1 MTQRKVLYLFYLD
14 GSSELRKHIVVVF
27 YLQEIKFI
35 AVLFYQENTVTTAQ
49 YNLLQLRRI

>member
-14 GSSELRKHIVVVF
+14 GSFKLRKHIVVVF